1 MFDFLDSVFPEMSTP
16 NTDDTSVEESALDEM
31 TEEEEA
37 MMEAVEAIDCPEDDL
52 ADAIAR
58 VNMETLD
65 NYHRI
70 VEAVMLDEFNEY
82 INTNEEVVY
91 EEGRVKKV
99 VGTIKAAIQKA
110 WAKVKGIFKKF
121 FAWLSQMVG
130 NDSKWLD
137 AHKKEL
143 NKYKGSVKIK
153 GYPFDKIDD
162 CSMYG
167 KISSK
172 FEKSFGDVK
181 KYIIYKGDNEER
193 ISSIKGA
200 KAAMS
205 GGSSTMPNLEKYSEE
220 LKSAVVSSYKS
231 GGDFSKELK
240 KFFYGADDPYDITIS
255 NVGSVV
261 SALKGADKQKKAAN
275 KAYKDCEK
283 FFNKLMK
290 EADKLA
296 SQISSKLGEAGSGA
310 TRAIG
315 AYNKACSESI
325 AVANQVLNV
334 QLGAIK
340 SSYNMNKKV
349 ARQVVGGYETKANN
363 ESALDLLS
371 FI

>member
-1 MFDFLDSVFPEMSTP
+1 MFEFLDSVFPEMGTLGS
-16 NTDDTSVEESALDEM
+16 TSVYEGALDEM

-37 MMEAVEAIDCPEDDL
+37 MMEAVEAIDCPEEDFR
-52 ADAIAR
+52 DAFAR

-70 VEAVMLDEFNEY
+70 IEAVMFDEFNEY
-82 INTNEEVVY
+82 VATNEEVIY

-99 VGTIKAAIQKA
+99 LDTIKSAIKKA
-110 WAKVKGIFKKF
+110 WAKVKGIFNKF
-121 FAWLSQMVG
+121 FTWLSQSVG
-130 NDSKWLD
+130 NDSTWLD

-143 NKYKGSVKIK
+143 NNYKGSVKIK

-172 FEKSFGDVK
+172 FEETFGEVK
-181 KYIIYKGDNEER
+181 KYIIYKDDD
-193 ISSIKGA
+193 KGVGNRVDKVKDA
-200 KAAMS
+200 KSAMGS
-205 GGSSTMPNLEKYSEE
+205 GFMKDPDKYSDE
-220 LKSAVVSSYKS
+220 LKSAVISTYKP
-231 GGDFSKELK
+231 GGDFGKELK
-240 KFFYGADDPYDITIS
+240 KYFYGADDPYDITIS

-261 SALKGADKQKKAAN
+261 SNLKAADKQKKAAN

-283 FFNKLMK
+283 FFNKLIK

-296 SQISSKLGEAGSGA
+296 SQISSKLGDAGSGA

-315 AYNKACSESI
+315 AYNKACNDSI
-325 AVANQVLNV
+325 SVANQVLNA